1 MSNQKIF
8 APCEAAVKTPQAD
21 KFNTRCFS
29 LMGLAHRWQQTAQS
43 GSKNWVYHGI
53 PKCKFRIRE
62 NADQPSDLSS
72 PCFETTPFSS
82 FLCLPLIFV
91 AQRVIS
97 GAPRCLLY
105 KGSKPENPPR
115 QTQDPQCRGQRLRQ
129 SCEMGAC
136 VVHFSAGSRSKC
148 CAPDGFS

>member
-8 APCEAAVKTPQAD
+8 APCEAAVKSPQAD

-29 LMGLAHRWQQTAQS
+29 LMGLAHRWQPTAQS

-97 GAPRCLLY
+97 GAPD
-105 KGSKPENPPR
+105 KPPR
-115 QTQDPQCRGQRLRQ
+115 QTQDPQCRGQCLRQ

-136 VVHFSAGSRSKC
+136 VVHFSADSRSKC